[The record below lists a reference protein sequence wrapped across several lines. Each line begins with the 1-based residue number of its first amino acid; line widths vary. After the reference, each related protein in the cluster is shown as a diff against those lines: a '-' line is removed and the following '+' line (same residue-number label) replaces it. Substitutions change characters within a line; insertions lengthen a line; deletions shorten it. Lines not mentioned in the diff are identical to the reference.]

1 MGNILNLVFDAWSD
15 EGKPLPNLF
24 HLNQKLEGEYMI
36 MPTTLLNLT
45 PKEITLKMCKPSE
58 VNSEEFFYYFI
69 NHNCTYENLYDGENW
84 EILKEVEDLI
94 RFKNLRVVFFN
105 EHESFTNIED
115 HYIKLVQTIRSKN
128 LKESLFYLVN
138 NCSQIYEA
146 KNKFLS
152 NVNVFKT
159 NYLLELVSK
168 YINIKSNYDDIKFE
182 KKFMFLCHN
191 RRPKPHRIA
200 LLTLLDMEGLLD
212 NPETIDWSFTYG
224 INNDYNMGSENF
236 GYDDILDSDDFTNS
250 CRKIIKSRKLSFYE
264 QEVTWFDDHKNY
276 SANDHISSLSHQE
289 SYVNVITESHF
300 GVDNIHISE
309 KSFKPFYYFQ
319 LPIFVASYKH
329 VDYFRKE
336 HNLYLFDDLIDHS
349 YDLEKN
355 TMKRLH
361 MIVKEIK
368 RLSEMREEVAN
379 YYQENINKLIH
390 NHNYI
395 RDYKN
400 ERQVDNFFLS
410 LCKRKGVI

>member
-1 MGNILNLVFDAWSD
+1 MGNILNLVFDTWSD

-36 MPTTLLNLT
+36 MPETLLNLT
-45 PKEITLKMCKPSE
+45 PKEITLKICKPSE
-58 VNSEEFFYYFI
+58 VNSSEFFYYFI

-94 RFKNLRVVFFN
+94 RLKNLRVVFFN

-115 HYIKLVQTIRSKN
+115 HYTKLVQTIRLKN
-128 LKESLFYLVN
+128 LEESLFYLVN
-138 NCSQIYEA
+138 NCSQIYET

-152 NVNVFKT
+152 NINVFKT

-168 YINIKSNYDDIKFE
+168 YINVKSNYTDIKFE

-200 LLTLLDMEGLLD
+200 LLTLLDMESLL
-212 NPETIDWSFTYG
+212 NNSETIDWSFTYG
-224 INNDYNMGSENF
+224 INNDYNMDSENF
-236 GYDDILDSDDFTNS
+236 GYDDILDSDEFTNS
-250 CRKIIKSRKLSFYE
+250 CRKIIESRKLSFYE
-264 QEVTWFDDHKNY
+264 QEVTWFDNHKNY
-276 SANDHISSLSHQE
+276 SANNHVSLLSHQE
-289 SYVNVITESHF
+289 SYFNIITESHF

-355 TMKRLH
+355 TMKRLY

-368 RLSEMREEVAN
+368 RLSEMREEVVN
-379 YYQENINKLIH
+379 YYQKNINKLIH
-390 NHNYI
+390 NNNYI
-395 RDYKN
+395 RDYHN
-400 ERQVDNFFLS
+400 NRQVDNFFLS
-410 LCKRKGVI
+410 LCEMKNIT